1 MHSWKGDEWIVHIN
15 KDNPIID
22 INIIDEFEITL
33 RDHFDEYE
41 IEIYGSMQHY
51 MFELC
56 GVYWRMRFESNGT
69 HHEFEIQGPST
80 DKNYILSFMP

>member
-33 RDHFDEYE
+33 
-41 IEIYGSMQHY
+41 
-51 MFELC
+51 
-56 GVYWRMRFESNGT
+56 
-69 HHEFEIQGPST
+69 
-80 DKNYILSFMP
+80 